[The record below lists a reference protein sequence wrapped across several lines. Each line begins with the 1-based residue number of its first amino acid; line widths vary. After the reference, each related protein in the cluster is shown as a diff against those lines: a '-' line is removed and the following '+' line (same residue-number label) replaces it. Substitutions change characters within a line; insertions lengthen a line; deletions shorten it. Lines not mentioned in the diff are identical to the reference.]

1 MTFRP
6 GTLRGLR
13 QCASP
18 RGTFTVLALDHR
30 QNLRRELRL
39 ADPASVTFEEMVEFK
54 RAVVRALAGAATGVL
69 LDPEIGAAQC
79 IADGA
84 RPAAGG
90 APPGGGGGGGG
101 VGGKAARLLPPPGRQ
116 RARPGG
122 ARGLR
127 RGGGARQRP
136 AALPG
141 AAGLLDRGWRE
152 ADRP

>member
-30 QNLRRELRL
+30 QTLRRERRL
-39 ADPASVTFEEMVEFK
+39 ADPASVPLEERVEFK

-79 IADGA
+79 IADGCV
-84 RPAAGG
+84 PAAAGPIV
-90 APPGGGGGGGG
+90 AGGGRGHRG
-101 VGGKAARLLPPPGRQ
+101 PPP
-116 RARPGG
+116 
-122 ARGLR
+122 
-127 RGGGARQRP
+127 
-136 AALPG
+136 
-141 AAGLLDRGWRE
+141 
-152 ADRP
+152 